1 MRLIIVRHGKARH
14 DSASGRDFDRE
25 LRSRGHRQAAY
36 LVERFRGLEP
46 PLTRIVASRAVRA
59 NQTAEIIAVGLSL
72 DLEHDDRLLVDR
84 PVSPVLDLLYESREG
99 ACLALVGHNP
109 QLEHLI
115 AVLSGEPLSGTP
127 PLRTG
132 EAVLLEIDPSEPL
145 ESGAVLDRIRLDDAG

>member
-14 DSASGRDFDRE
+14 DSDSGNDFDRE

-46 PLTRIVASRAVRA
+46 PLTRVIASRAVRA
-59 NQTAEIIAVGLSL
+59 SQTAEVLAGGLGVG
-72 DLEHDDRLLVDR
+72 LEHDDRLLVDEN
-84 PVSPVLDLLYESREG
+84 VSSALALLDDNRELG
-99 ACLALVGHNP
+99 CLALVGHNP

-115 AVLSGEPLSGTP
+115 AVLSGEPLSGSP

-132 EAVLLEIDPSEPL
+132 EAVLLEIDPAEPL